1 MAKFRTEVDG
11 AKFEIESSSVSGRE
25 TVTYDGEVV
34 SDKKSYLYMTVHSFN
49 VQMGDR
55 LDVFEVNVIAGVG
68 RQGYVIRKNGIVVA
82 HEP

>member
-1 MAKFRTEVDG
+1 MPTFKTKVEG
-11 AKFEIESSSVSGRE
+11 AEIVIESSSVSGKE
-25 TVTYDGEVV
+25 SVKYDGEVV

-49 VQMGDR
+49 VKTGDR